1 LIQRKRRKRR
11 GEEEKKKEKRSRR
24 EKKKEKRKKEKR
36 KGLSLASKI
45 PSQKARWRLGR
56 SQKGLRGD
64 RREARGISGDLGEV
78 GEELEG
84 LGEDWKVFEGRKDF
98 AAEVVLERVGGQTPR
113 KSGERKKNLKEPR
126 AIMKSPQE
134 SEQWKDSQSNFF
146 LFLFFFFSFLFLSFF
161 FFPSLP
167 TSFHLL

>member
-1 LIQRKRRKRR
+1 MKKKGLKGGGGGGERRSIDSK
-11 GEEEKKKEKRSRR
+11 EKKKEKRRRGEEER
-24 EKKKEKRKKEKR
+24 EKEQEKRKKKKKR

-64 RREARGISGDLGEV
+64 RREARGLSWDLGEV

-98 AAEVVLERVGGQTPR
+98 AAEAV
-113 KSGERKKNLKEPR
+113 
-126 AIMKSPQE
+126 
-134 SEQWKDSQSNFF
+134 
-146 LFLFFFFSFLFLSFF
+146 
-161 FFPSLP
+161 
-167 TSFHLL
+167 